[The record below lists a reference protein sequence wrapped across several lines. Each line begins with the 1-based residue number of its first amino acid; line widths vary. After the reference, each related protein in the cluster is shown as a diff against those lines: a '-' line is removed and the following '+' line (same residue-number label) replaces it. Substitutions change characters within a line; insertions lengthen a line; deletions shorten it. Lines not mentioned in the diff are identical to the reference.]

1 MRAQGRRVNQYAEMR
16 AVAVV
21 PATGE
26 LRLVDRPE
34 APTLGPSQVR
44 VRVLD
49 VGVCGTDR
57 EIACSGYGTPPPGR
71 NELIIGHEAL
81 GQVVEVG
88 ARVTKLRP
96 GDLVVPTVRRPCS
109 HPACA
114 ACRAKRPDFC
124 SSSDYA
130 ECGILRADGFLIEQF
145 IEEEAYLHAIP
156 TELRQV
162 GVLIEPLSLAEK
174 AIAQYW
180 NIQSRLPWLDQSLGQ
195 SPGQSPGQNPDQ
207 NPGPSAGRNGHALN
221 AVVLGAGPVGLL
233 GCMVLVSHG
242 FRTTVVSRGDG
253 PDPRSNFAD
262 SIGAT
267 FLSADRL
274 SPDEIAEQVGAIDLV
289 YEATGASM
297 LAFKMLERFGNNGVF
312 ILTGVPGRKAPVE
325 IDSARV
331 MRNLVL
337 KSQLVFASVAAA
349 RGDYLAAVR
358 DLALFRERWP
368 DALGSF
374 ISGRYPIESFRDL
387 LHCESKDMKEVLSFE
402 GT

>member
-1 MRAQGRRVNQYAEMR
+1 MR

-34 APTLGPSQVR
+34 APVLGPSQIR

-57 EIACSGYGTPPPGR
+57 EIACSRYGTPPPGR
-71 NELIIGHEAL
+71 TELIIGHEAL
-81 GQVVEVG
+81 GQVVETG
-88 ARVTKLRP
+88 ARVKGLGP
-96 GDLVVPTVRRPCS
+96 GDLVVPTVRRPCT
-109 HPACA
+109 HPACT

-124 SSSDYA
+124 ASGDFA
-130 ECGILRADGFLIEQF
+130 ECGVLRADGFLIEQF
-145 IEEEAYLHAIP
+145 IEEEEYLHAVP
-156 TELRQV
+156 SELREV

-180 NIQSRLPWLDQSLGQ
+180 NIQSRLPWLQ
-195 SPGQSPGQNPDQ
+195 PGE
-207 NPGPSAGRNGHALN
+207 GHALN

-253 PDPRSNFAD
+253 PDPRSNFAE

-267 FLSADRL
+267 FLSVDRY
-274 SPDEIAEQVGAIDLV
+274 SPDEIAEQLGAIDLV
-289 YEATGASM
+289 YEATGASV
-297 LAFKMLERFGNNGVF
+297 LAFKMLERFGTNGVF

-325 IDSARV
+325 FDSARV

-337 KSQLVFASVAAA
+337 KNQLVFASVAASQD
-349 RGDYLAAVR
+349 DYLAAVR
-358 DLALFRERWP
+358 DLALFRARWP
-368 DALGSF
+368 DALASF
-374 ISGRYPIESFRDL
+374 ISGRYPVENFRDL
-387 LHCESKDMKEVLSFE
+387 LRCESKDMKEVLSFE
-402 GT
+402 SV